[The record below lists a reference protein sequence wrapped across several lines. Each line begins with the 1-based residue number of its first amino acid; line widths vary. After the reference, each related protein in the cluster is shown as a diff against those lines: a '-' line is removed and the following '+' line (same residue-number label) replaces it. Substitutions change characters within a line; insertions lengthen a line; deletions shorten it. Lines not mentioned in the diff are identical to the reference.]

1 MFYTEMGRIVSAI
14 SFVLGIILL
23 WAGFEMDGAETL
35 IEYGFTC
42 VLFSIGLGVLTDIS
56 RSLSKGGGS

>member
-1 MFYTEMGRIVSAI
+1 MGRIVSAL
-14 SFVLGIILL
+14 SFVLGVLLL
-23 WAGFEMDGAETL
+23 WAGFDMPKDTF

-56 RSLSKGGGS
+56 RSLSNGVSK

>member
-1 MFYTEMGRIVSAI
+1 MGRIVAALF
-14 SFVLGIILL
+14 FVLGVLLL
-23 WAGFEMDGAETL
+23 WAGFDMDGAETM

-56 RSLSKGGGS
+56 RSLSKVEK